1 MKNVELRMKNLAVP
15 KGLIILAFMLVAT
28 LPGFADDRQGRIQI
42 GTGLLYERGLD
53 LTVGYEYET
62 NYHHAWEF
70 FGNVYLKW
78 DECED
83 CKHICPE
90 SFWNHY
96 NTWGVGAAYKPCV
109 FRSRNHHG
117 NLRLGGSLGSDRNK
131 VLGGIHVGYEH
142 SYALRKGW
150 KLFWQAKCDL
160 MIKGEDLFRT
170 GIVIGVKIP
179 TK

>member
-1 MKNVELRMKNLAVP
+1 MYRAAARFLWRGETAQVHGRRHRIGRENPRGVA
-15 KGLIILAFMLVAT
+15 KGPQACCH
-28 LPGFADDRQGRIQI
+28 PH
-42 GTGLLYERGLD
+42 RG
-53 LTVGYEYET
+53 
-62 NYHHAWEF
+62 
-70 FGNVYLKW
+70 
-78 DECED
+78 
-83 CKHICPE
+83 
-90 SFWNHY
+90 
-96 NTWGVGAAYKPCV
+96 
-109 FRSRNHHG
+109 HG
-117 NLRLGGSLGSDRNK
+117 GDK

>member
-1 MKNVELRMKNLAVP
+1 MRKYLLTVVCTIVLSVS
-15 KGLIILAFMLVAT
+15 AFAQS
-28 LPGFADDRQGRIQI
+28 GSGRVSL
-42 GTGLLYERGLD
+42 GTGLLYENGWDVTLA
-53 LTVGYEYET
+53 YEHET
-62 NYHHAWEF
+62 KYHNAWEF

-83 CKHICPE
+83 CGHVCPE
-90 SFWNHY
+90 LFWNHY

-117 NLRLGGSLGSDRNK
+117 NLRLGGSLGSDRDK

>member
-1 MKNVELRMKNLAVP
+1 MR
-15 KGLIILAFMLVAT
+15 T
-28 LPGFADDRQGRIQI
+28 RLPRIVLEPLQ
-42 GTGLLYERGLD
+42 Y
-53 LTVGYEYET
+53 VGC
-62 NYHHAWEF
+62 
-70 FGNVYLKW
+70 G
-78 DECED
+78 C
-83 CKHICPE
+83 C
-90 SFWNHY
+90 
-96 NTWGVGAAYKPCV
+96 
-109 FRSRNHHG
+109 HG
-117 NLRLGGSLGSDRNK
+117 NLRLGGSLGSDRDK